1 MNKFVFNKKQKK
13 LLSIAALILL
23 LLTAGFILL
32 YSFGL
37 THIPFIPE
45 LPNKDQIKVACVGDS
60 VTYGYGLANW
70 EENSYPAVL
79 QNMLGDDY
87 NVMNFGMSGYCV
99 QETSDRP
106 YVSTGAYEMS
116 INYEADIVVFML
128 GSNDSKT
135 FNWQGKEHFLDAFNK
150 LLDDYKDSKIILCT
164 PATAFYIDENG
175 EVSRDD
181 DDGVTTFE
189 IQPSVVEEIADIVR
203 DVAVEDDYPLVEI
216 NDLTYDHPEW
226 FSVDGTHPNEDGAKA
241 IAEAVYE
248 KLAESQ

>member
-1 MNKFVFNKKQKK
+1 
-13 LLSIAALILL
+13 
-23 LLTAGFILL
+23 
-32 YSFGL
+32 
-37 THIPFIPE
+37 
-45 LPNKDQIKVACVGDS
+45 
-60 VTYGYGLANW
+60 
-70 EENSYPAVL
+70 
-79 QNMLGDDY
+79 
-87 NVMNFGMSGYCV
+87 
-99 QETSDRP
+99 
-106 YVSTGAYEMS
+106 
-116 INYEADIVVFML
+116 ML
-128 GSNDSKT
+128 GSNASKT
-135 FNWQGKEHFLDAFNK
+135 FNWQGKEHFLDTFNK

-241 IAEAVYE
+241 IAEAVYK